1 MAWPV
6 PVAWTSHFSLRRHNT
21 LILKSVWVHQCYSL
35 VYCVCMCFI
44 LSLHLLLLP
53 YSLQK
58 KNSHSLGMMCD
69 PSLIQ
74 RISCLAN
81 RAPAE
86 GNFWGCTTSW
96 IWKDECFSQ
105 LCVQGPGSG
114 WMTWKRCTNRMSG
127 WWCLYKC
134 SLALSGNPLLPS
146 TNITFEFPV
155 A

>member
-1 MAWPV
+1 MESRGNVAWPV
-6 PVAWTSHFSLRRHNT
+6 PVAWTSHFSLRSINK

-44 LSLHLLLLP
+44 LSLLHLLLLP

-69 PSLIQ
+69 PPWSEDKLSGQ
-74 RISCLAN
+74 LGQ
-81 RAPAE
+81 PAE
-86 GNFWGCTTSW
+86 GNFLRVAPPVGSERTNV
-96 IWKDECFSQ
+96 FSQ

-134 SLALSGNPLLPS
+134 SLALSGNPPS
-146 TNITFEFPV
+146 P
-155 A
+155 